1 MSRLFTVQLARHVIT
16 GLRTLL
22 WFIISDYYSFLS
34 FSAGFATTGRRPA
47 GFRLLPLAVEPHLQN
62 RESSNVEGSNVVLN
76 GVPIDTLVHT
86 NCTVSYSPHWHYGTH
101 TNCTVD
107 SPLTV
112 WYIYVTVLHVSLAAI
127 WPLFILSVDVH
138 IYGTSHIWN
147 TNGKCP

>member
-1 MSRLFTVQLARHVIT
+1 MRKKRVRNLHTVTRIKVHSSTNVTTVHCPISSHVIT

-22 WFIISDYYSFLS
+22 WFIISDCYSFLS

-86 NCTVSYSPHWHYGTH
+86 DCTVSYSPH
-101 TNCTVD
+101 
-107 SPLTV
+107 
-112 WYIYVTVLHVSLAAI
+112 
-127 WPLFILSVDVH
+127 
-138 IYGTSHIWN
+138 
-147 TNGKCP
+147 